1 MLTTGLIHPGILRAL
16 AGAGHGARV
25 LLADAN
31 YPHSTGIGQR
41 AELIH
46 LNLTPGVVD
55 AVTVLRALTS
65 VAQFE
70 AASVMVPPDGDVP
83 PIGGEF
89 AAVLGLPLSTLG
101 RSEFYAAARSDDVAL
116 AIATGEQRLYGNLLL
131 TVGAW
136 TG

>member
-16 AGAGHGARV
+16 AGAGHGARI
-25 LLADAN
+25 LIADAN

-41 AELIH
+41 AE
-46 LNLTPGVVD
+46 
-55 AVTVLRALTS
+55 
-65 VAQFE
+65 
-70 AASVMVPPDGDVP
+70 
-83 PIGGEF
+83 F

-101 RSEFYAAARSDDVAL
+101 RTEFYAAARSDDVAL